1 MKAAIFE
8 KPGLENLRVIDNVER
23 PRISD
28 HDILIKVKMA
38 GVNPIDSFVVSGAL
52 PRIDPLPHIP
62 GAESC
67 GIIEEVG
74 NHVNGNNN
82 FKKGDRVIVHN
93 KIFDGTCDMCLNG
106 LDMICRNG
114 GLIGAI
120 TNGGFAEY
128 IAVPQKNVFKI
139 PDNIDWDL
147 ATSLPVTSLTPYHA
161 LKEAS
166 LKVNDYLLIFGA
178 SGNTGMVAVQLGK
191 KMGAKVIGVS
201 KDNWVKTDFG
211 ADYIISDYDKVVENV
226 KDITQGKM
234 ADVVVNSLGIGTW
247 DSSFASVG
255 INGRWVAFGGLT
267 GADVKL
273 NVQALYS
280 KQIKLIGS
288 TGGTRKELQELID
301 ISSSKQ
307 LKVRVWKRFN
317 LEDAKEAIQSLFAK
331 ERDGRILL
339 DIDNSV

>member
-8 KPGLENLRVIDNVER
+8 KPGLENLKVIDNVEE
-23 PRISD
+23 PKTSD
-28 HDILIKVKMA
+28 HDILIKVKVA
-38 GVNPIDSFVVSGAL
+38 GINPIDNFVVSGGL
-52 PRIDPLPHIP
+52 PKIDPLPHIP
-62 GAESC
+62 GAESS
-67 GIIEEVG
+67 GIVEQVG
-74 NHVNGNNN
+74 SHVNNNN
-82 FKKGDRVIVHN
+82 NNIKKGDRVVVHN
-93 KIFDGTCDMCLNG
+93 KVFDGTCDMCLNG

-128 IAVPQKNVFKI
+128 IAVPERNVFKI
-139 PDNIDWDL
+139 PDDMNWDL
-147 ATSLPVTSLTPYHA
+147 AASLPVTSLTPYHA
-161 LKEAS
+161 LNESS
-166 LKVNDYLLIFGA
+166 LKINEHLLVFGA
-178 SGNTGMVAVQLGK
+178 SGNTGMIAVQLGK
-191 KMGAKVIGVS
+191 KMGAKVIAVS
-201 KDNWVKTDFG
+201 KDNWIKTDFG
-211 ADYIISDYDKVVENV
+211 ADYIISDYDRVVEKV
-226 KDITQGKM
+226 KEITQGKM
-234 ADVVVNSLGIGTW
+234 ADVVLNSLGIGTW

-301 ISSSKQ
+301 MSSKE
-307 LKVRVWKRFN
+307 LKVKVWKKFK
-317 LEDAKEAIQSLFAK
+317 LEDVREALQALFAK

-339 DIDNSV
+339 NIG

>member
-8 KPGLENLRVIDNVER
+8 KPGLENLRVTDNAEQ
-23 PRISD
+23 PKISD
-28 HDILIKVKMA
+28 HDILIKVKLA
-38 GVNPIDSFVVSGAL
+38 GINPIDHFVVSGAL
-52 PRIDPLPHIP
+52 PKIDPLPHIP
-62 GAESC
+62 GAESS

-74 NHVNGNNN
+74 SHVNNNN

-93 KIFDGTCDMCLNG
+93 KVFDGTCDMCLNG
-106 LDMICRNG
+106 LDMLCRNG

-128 IAVPQKNVFKI
+128 IGVPERNVFKI
-139 PDNIDWDL
+139 PDDMDWDL
-147 ATSLPVTSLTPYHA
+147 AASLPVTSLTPYHA

-166 LKVNDYLLIFGA
+166 LKVNELLLVFGA

-191 KMGAKVIGVS
+191 KMGARVIGVS
-201 KDNWVKTDFG
+201 KDNWIKTDFG

-226 KDITQGKM
+226 KNITQGKM

-307 LKVRVWKRFN
+307 LKVRVWKKFD
-317 LEDAKEAIQSLFAK
+317 LKDTKEALHSLFAK

-339 DIDNSV
+339 DID

>member
-8 KPGLENLRVIDNVER
+8 KPGLENLRVTDNAEQ
-23 PRISD
+23 PKISD
-28 HDILIKVKMA
+28 HEILIKVKLA
-38 GVNPIDSFVVSGAL
+38 GINPIDHFVVSGAL
-52 PRIDPLPHIP
+52 PKIDPLPHIP
-62 GAESC
+62 GAESS

-74 NHVNGNNN
+74 SHVNNNN

-93 KIFDGTCDMCLNG
+93 KVFDGTCDMCLNG
-106 LDMICRNG
+106 LDMLCRNG

-128 IAVPQKNVFKI
+128 IGVPERNVFKI
-139 PDNIDWDL
+139 PDDMDWDL
-147 ATSLPVTSLTPYHA
+147 AASLPVTSLTPYHA

-166 LKVNDYLLIFGA
+166 LKVNEFLLVFGA

-191 KMGAKVIGVS
+191 KMGARVIGVS
-201 KDNWVKTDFG
+201 KDNWIKTDFG

-226 KDITQGKM
+226 KNITQGKM

-307 LKVRVWKRFN
+307 LKVRVWKKFD
-317 LEDAKEAIQSLFAK
+317 LKDTKEALQSLFAK

-339 DIDNSV
+339 DID

>member
-8 KPGLENLRVIDNVER
+8 RPGLENLRVTDSAEQ
-23 PRISD
+23 PKISD
-28 HDILIKVKMA
+28 HDILIKVKLA
-38 GVNPIDSFVVSGAL
+38 GINPIDHFVVSGAL
-52 PRIDPLPHIP
+52 PKIDPLPHIP
-62 GAESC
+62 GAESS

-74 NHVNGNNN
+74 SHVNNNN
-82 FKKGDRVIVHN
+82 FKKGDRVVVHN
-93 KIFDGTCDMCLNG
+93 KVFDGTCDMCLNG
-106 LDMICRNG
+106 LDMLCRNG

-128 IAVPQKNVFKI
+128 IGVPERNVFKI
-139 PDNIDWDL
+139 PDDMDWDL
-147 ATSLPVTSLTPYHA
+147 AASLPVTSLTPYHA
-161 LKEAS
+161 LKEVS
-166 LKVNDYLLIFGA
+166 LKVNEFLLVFGA

-191 KMGAKVIGVS
+191 KMGARVIGVS
-201 KDNWVKTDFG
+201 KDNWIKTDFG

-226 KDITQGKM
+226 KNITQGKM

-273 NVQALYS
+273 NVQSLYT

-307 LKVRVWKRFN
+307 LKVRVWKKFD
-317 LEDAKEAIQSLFAK
+317 LKDTKEALQSLFAK

-339 DIDNSV
+339 DID